1 MSEELEV
8 EVLPF
13 GGIGGGGGGPS
24 NEGRGGGG
32 GGAGAEERDG
42 VFEDVWPVWTWWR
55 ASCGSMP
62 FWLFQV
68 TPDG

>member
-8 EVLPF
+8 EVPPF
-13 GGIGGGGGGPS
+13 DGIGGGGGGPS
-24 NEGRGGGG
+24 KEGRGGGG
-32 GGAGAEERDG
+32 GGAGPEERSV

>member
-1 MSEELEV
+1 MSDELEV
-8 EVLPF
+8 GVTPF

-24 NEGRGGGG
+24 NEGRGGGRGEAGPVVG
-32 GGAGAEERDG
+32 GRFFADA
-42 VFEDVWPVWTWWR
+42 WPVWTSWR